1 MNRSSFPSR
10 TALPVAVLLAL
21 TAVLVIVAGGA
32 FGRGVDPSPAPSD
45 APSSPP
51 SATPRAPAS
60 PQPTVQPTDDPA
72 DGPITV
78 DLDNLT
84 DHDVSVVIDDETG
97 ILDGAVSGQPG
108 DGMSV
113 RWLDVKVEN
122 IDSRTLRVVWVGLPR
137 DEQVQLSI
145 SEDDGT
151 YRLDFVQAAPPANS
165 DAVGYDRLL
174 VLRFDTDV
182 SADDVE
188 VTFKEA
194 AGSAG

>member
-10 TALPVAVLLAL
+10 SSLPVAVVLAMS
-21 TAVLVIVAGGA
+21 AVLVIVAGGV

-45 APSSPP
+45 APPNPP
-51 SATPRAPAS
+51 SMPSS
-60 PQPTVQPTDDPA
+60 PQPTVVPTDDPA
-72 DGPITV
+72 DGPIIV

-84 DHDVSVVIDDETG
+84 DHDVSVVIDDATG
-97 ILDGAVSGQPG
+97 TLDGAVSGQPG

-122 IDSRTLRVVWVGLPR
+122 LDSKTLRVVWVGLPR

-145 SEDDGT
+145 AGDDGS

-165 DAVGYDRLL
+165 DAVGYDRIL
-174 VLRFDTDV
+174 VLSFDTDV
-182 SADDVE
+182 AADDVD

-194 AGSAG
+194 AGSAS

>member
-10 TALPVAVLLAL
+10 TALPVALLLAM
-21 TAVLVIVAGGA
+21 TAVLVIVVGGVV
-32 FGRGVDPSPAPSD
+32 GRGVDPSPAPSD

-51 SATPRAPAS
+51 TVPSS
-60 PQPTVQPTDDPA
+60 PQPTVVPTDDPA
-72 DGPITV
+72 DGPITI

-122 IDSRTLRVVWVGLPR
+122 LDSKTLRVVWVGLPR

-151 YRLDFVQAAPPANS
+151 YHLDFVQAAPPANS
-165 DAVGYDRLL
+165 DAVGYDRVL

-194 AGSAG
+194 AGSAS

>member
-1 MNRSSFPSR
+1 MNRSDFPSR
-10 TALPVAVLLAL
+10 TALPVAVLLAVA
-21 TAVLVIVAGGA
+21 AVLVIVAGGVL
-32 FGRGVDPSPAPSD
+32 GRGVDPSPAPSA

-51 SATPRAPAS
+51 SVSPSVPSS
-60 PQPTVQPTDDPA
+60 PQPTVMPTDDPA

-84 DHDVSVVIDDETG
+84 DHEVSVVIDDETG

-113 RWLDVKVEN
+113 RWLDSKVEN
-122 IDSRTLRVVWVGLPR
+122 VDKKTVRVVWVGLPR
-137 DEQVQLSI
+137 DEHARLSI

-165 DAVGYDRLL
+165 DAVGYDRIL

-188 VTFKEA
+188 VTFEEA
-194 AGSAG
+194 AGSAS

>member
-10 TALPVAVLLAL
+10 SSLPVAVVLAMS
-21 TAVLVIVAGGA
+21 AVLVIVAGGV

-45 APSSPP
+45 APANPP
-51 SATPRAPAS
+51 SMPSS
-60 PQPTVQPTDDPA
+60 PQPTVVPTDDPA
-72 DGPITV
+72 DGPIIV

-84 DHDVSVVIDDETG
+84 DHDVSVVIDDATG
-97 ILDGAVSGQPG
+97 TLDGAVSGQPG

-122 IDSRTLRVVWVGLPR
+122 LDSKTLRVVWVGLPR

-145 SEDDGT
+145 AGDDGS

-165 DAVGYDRLL
+165 DAVGYDRIL
-174 VLRFDTDV
+174 VLSFDTDV
-182 SADDVE
+182 AADDVD

-194 AGSAG
+194 AGSAS